1 MNNMTEIVGICVPE
15 ITVFKD
21 GDEIIILHKN
31 QDSLLKFTLPPDFNP
46 MASEIS
52 AAVNRAC
59 SGLDWDKNFDEVFNH
74 RAYRDAVMNIPS
86 YLIGE

>member
-1 MNNMTEIVGICVPE
+1 MTEIFGICVPE

-21 GDEIIILHKN
+21 GDDILILHRN
-31 QDSLLKFTLPPDFNP
+31 QNSLLMFTLPPGFSPLGN
-46 MASEIS
+46 EIS
-52 AAVNRAC
+52 AAVNRAVKD
-59 SGLDWDKNFDEVFNH
+59 LDWDKDFDYVFTH